1 MLLKVLGVN
10 IVLFAVYVMLIVSN
24 SSSHDRGF
32 NIAIGMGVCVFI
44 QVVLNLVIGRVCMVL
59 RKRESGR
66 VFLVSAA
73 VLALVSFVTWLIL
86 LSIFGKTH

>member
-1 MLLKVLGVN
+1 MKILGINLL
-10 IVLFAVYVMLIVSN
+10 LFAVYVMLIVSN

-44 QVVLNLVIGRVCMVL
+44 QVVLNLIIGTVCMVL
-59 RKRESGR
+59 GKREPGR

-73 VLALVSFVTWLIL
+73 ALASIGFVTWLIL
-86 LSIFGKTH
+86 LSVFGKTH